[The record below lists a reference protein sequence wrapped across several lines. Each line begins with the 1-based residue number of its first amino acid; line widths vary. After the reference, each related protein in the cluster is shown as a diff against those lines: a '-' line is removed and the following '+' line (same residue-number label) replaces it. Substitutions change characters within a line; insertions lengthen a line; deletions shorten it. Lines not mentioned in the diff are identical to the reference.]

1 MRGKRMPHRSL
12 RRAPL
17 CAQRSPPQ
25 RKTLRGRNIFRG
37 KGYNLH
43 QTMRRRV
50 KSLTA
55 LGALLLIATVHLM
68 PEGFHIHIMETAGGG
83 WHVTSIACPNE
94 SPLLA
99 PGTTREIFPASSP
112 RFQKG
117 SFSLSRLSS
126 PVPPSPPPLG
136 RPSSSSPTEVKPHPP
151 PYPHSDR
158 PCVFDSPPGRTPRS
172 VLRTTPLRR
181 LRRERPFP
189 QEEP

>member
-1 MRGKRMPHRSL
+1 MSGKGMPHRSL
-12 RRAPL
+12 RREPP

-99 PGTTREIFPASSP
+99 PGTTREISP
-112 RFQKG
+112 
-117 SFSLSRLSS
+117 LSRDHQGHLLFCSTREGESS
-126 PVPPSPPPLG
+126 RFIAPVPERLFLSFKALLS
-136 RPSSSSPTEVKPHPP
+136 RSTVTA
-151 PYPHSDR
+151 
-158 PCVFDSPPGRTPRS
+158 TPRETLFLFTHRS
-172 VLRTTPLRR
+172 QAPPSALPSLRPTLRI
-181 LRRERPFP
+181 
-189 QEEP
+189 